1 MIAEAVD
8 RNKDNPNDPRN
19 REVLRP
25 PDDLFDANLK
35 TPINS
40 SGFTM
45 ALINSLPAYR
55 RGITPFRRGL
65 EVGMAHGYWLL
76 GPFVTFNPLR
86 NTDVTNIVGL
96 LSTIGLLVISTI
108 LISLYGYSEPPAPT
122 STLTTP
128 RPPAEL
134 ASSEGWNEYGSGF
147 LIGGIGGAI
156 FAYFLLAN
164 FDAIRALLNG

>member
-8 RNKDNPNDPRN
+8 RNKDNSNDPRN
-19 REVLRP
+19 QEFVRP
-25 PDDLFDANLK
+25 ADDIFDANLK

-40 SGFTM
+40 SGFTK
-45 ALINSLPAYR
+45 AFINSLPAYR

-128 RPPAEL
+128 RPPGEL

-164 FDAIRALLNG
+164 FSAIQALLNG